1 MGLLDQVI
9 GGVLG
14 QVLGGGRHEQGGGQG
29 GGSGSGMGSGMG
41 GGLGNLSP
49 IVQALLMLLMS
60 KGAGGLGDL
69 LGGGAQNEPRGRREP
84 DHTGDDGD
92 LGGFGQDRGQNR
104 GDDRG
109 QDRGRD
115 TGYEPRGDQGGGQ
128 GGDFG
133 DLAGMLDGP
142 GEGGGGRDER
152 DPGAGPY
159 ARLDHEAGD
168 GQTGLDGLI
177 ERFQRGG
184 LGEMM
189 ESWIGHGENRP
200 VQPRQLAD
208 ALGPDAV
215 DTLAQRTG
223 LQRDDLLSQ
232 LAQALPQ
239 VIDRLTPQG
248 RRPTGDDA
256 RGW

>member
-29 GGSGSGMGSGMG
+29 GGAG
-41 GGLGNLSP
+41 GGMGNLSP

-69 LGGGAQNEPRGRREP
+69 LGGGARPHRDDSQVGHDSGGRPP
-84 DHTGDDGD
+84 DGYDDGD
-92 LGGFGQDRGQNR
+92 LGGFGQDRGREYDGN
-104 GDDRG
+104 GG
-109 QDRGRD
+109 S
-115 TGYEPRGDQGGGQ
+115 EPRGRQE
-128 GGDFG
+128 GDFS
-133 DLAGMLDGP
+133 DLSGMLDGP
-142 GEGGGGRDER
+142 GDRSTEDRGGGAAER

-159 ARLDHEAGD
+159 ARLDREPGD
-168 GQTGLDGLI
+168 GETGLDGLI
-177 ERFQRGG
+177 DRFQRGG
-184 LGEMM
+184 LGDMI
-189 ESWIGHGENRP
+189 ESWIGPGENRP

-208 ALGPDAV
+208 ALGPDTV
-215 DTLAQRTG
+215 DALEQRTG

-248 RRPTGDDA
+248 RRPSGEDT

>member
-29 GGSGSGMGSGMG
+29 SGTGS
-41 GGLGNLSP
+41 LSP
-49 IVQALLMLLMS
+49 IVQALLMLLLS

-69 LGGGAQNEPRGRREP
+69 LGGGRPRHDEPGPGREP
-84 DHTGDDGD
+84 AGRQPTGDHDGD
-92 LGGFGQDRGQNR
+92 LGGFGQDR
-104 GDDRG
+104 DRDEG
-109 QDRGRD
+109 GPRGR
-115 TGYEPRGDQGGGQ
+115 GE
-128 GGDFG
+128 GDFS

-142 GEGGGGRDER
+142 GDRGDGH

-168 GQTGLDGLI
+168 GQSGLDGLI
-177 ERFQRGG
+177 DRFQRGG
-184 LGEMM
+184 LGDLM

-208 ALGPDAV
+208 ALGS
-215 DTLAQRTG
+215 DTIETLSQRTG
-223 LQRDDLLSQ
+223 LPREALLSQ
-232 LAQALPQ
+232 LAEALPQ

-248 RRPTGDDA
+248 RRPTGEDT

>member
-29 GGSGSGMGSGMG
+29 GGSGGGM
-41 GGLGNLSP
+41 GNLSP

-69 LGGGAQNEPRGRREP
+69 LGGGTHREPQGRRAP
-84 DHTGDDGD
+84 DHGGDDGD
-92 LGGFGQDRGQNR
+92 LGGFGQDP
-104 GDDRG
+104 G
-109 QDRGRD
+109 QDRAEHRGPDRD
-115 TGYEPRGDQGGGQ
+115 RDAGYEPRGRQDGDS

-142 GEGGGGRDER
+142 GDRGGRDTR

-159 ARLDHEAGD
+159 ARLDQEPGD

-177 ERFQRGG
+177 DRFQRGG
-184 LGEMM
+184 LGDMM

-208 ALGPDAV
+208 ALGPDTI

-248 RRPTGDDA
+248 RRPTGEDA

>member
-14 QVLGGGRHEQGGGQG
+14 QVLGSGRHEQGGGSG
-29 GGSGSGMGSGMG
+29 GGT
-41 GGLGNLSP
+41 GNLSP
-49 IVQALLMLLMS
+49 IVQALLMLLMT

-69 LGGGAQNEPRGRREP
+69 LGGGARPRGDDPHVGHESGGHEP
-84 DHTGDDGD
+84 GGYGGEGD
-92 LGGFGQDRGQNR
+92 LGGFGQDRAEGIDREGGFAQR
-104 GDDRG
+104 DRQDGDR
-109 QDRGRD
+109 QD
-115 TGYEPRGDQGGGQ
+115 
-128 GGDFG
+128 GDFG

-142 GEGGGGRDER
+142 GDRDGGTGGGGSTGR

-159 ARLDHEAGD
+159 ARLDREAGD
-168 GQTGLDGLI
+168 GETGLDGLI
-177 ERFQRGG
+177 DRFQRGG
-184 LGEMM
+184 LGETI
-189 ESWIGHGENRP
+189 ESWIGHGDNRP

-208 ALGPDAV
+208 ALGPDTV
-215 DTLAQRTG
+215 DALQQRTG

-248 RRPTGDDA
+248 RRPTGEDT
-256 RGW
+256 RNW

>member
-14 QVLGGGRHEQGGGQG
+14 QVLGGGRPEQGGGQG
-29 GGSGSGMGSGMG
+29 GGAG
-41 GGLGNLSP
+41 GGMGNLSP

-69 LGGGAQNEPRGRREP
+69 LGGGGRPHR
-84 DHTGDDGD
+84 DDSQGGHGSGGQAPGGYDEGD
-92 LGGFGQDRGQNR
+92 LGGFAH
-104 GDDRG
+104 
-109 QDRGRD
+109 DRGREYD
-115 TGYEPRGDQGGGQ
+115 RGGGAEPRGRQE
-128 GGDFG
+128 GDFS
-133 DLAGMLDGP
+133 DLSGMLDGP
-142 GEGGGGRDER
+142 GERGTADGGGGTTER

-159 ARLDHEAGD
+159 ARLDREPGD
-168 GQTGLDGLI
+168 GETGLDGLI
-177 ERFQRGG
+177 DRFQRGG
-184 LGEMM
+184 LGDMI
-189 ESWIGHGENRP
+189 ESWIGSGENRP

-208 ALGPDAV
+208 ALGPDTV
-215 DTLAQRTG
+215 DALEQRTG

-248 RRPTGDDA
+248 RRPTGEDT

>member
-14 QVLGGGRHEQGGGQG
+14 QVLGGGRHEQGGAQG
-29 GGSGSGMGSGMG
+29 GGSGGGMS
-41 GGLGNLSP
+41 NLSP

-69 LGGGAQNEPRGRREP
+69 LGGGAHRKPQGRREP
-84 DHTGDDGD
+84 EHTGDDGD
-92 LGGFGQDRGQNR
+92 LGGFGQDRGEAR
-104 GDDRG
+104 DRDAG
-109 QDRGRD
+109 S
-115 TGYEPRGDQGGGQ
+115 EPRGRQSGDQ

-142 GEGGGGRDER
+142 GDRGGGRDER
-152 DPGAGPY
+152 APGAGPY

-177 ERFQRGG
+177 DRFQRGG

-208 ALGPDAV
+208 ALGPETV